1 MTTRPMTRGMRPLA
15 TALLAT
21 ALCGGAAAAQ
31 ERGNVIFFHP
41 DGAGLNHWNAL
52 RTLDKGP
59 DGELNWDKL
68 PGMAIYAGHMKDAL
82 TGTSNGGATVH
93 AYGVKVGAAS
103 FGMDNGEEITA
114 ASGKKASI
122 AMEARDA
129 GRAVGLIQT
138 GHIGEPGTAAFVA
151 QVKARSDVDTIA
163 DQVIRFG
170 AQVIMAGGERFLLP
184 ETVDGRFGKG
194 SRKDGKNLIEEA
206 KKLGYTIVYTREE
219 LKALDLSRTEK
230 LLGVFARG
238 HTFNDQTEEK
248 NREENKP
255 HYAATAPTIAEMA
268 EAALAILSRD
278 PDGFFLVAEEEG
290 TDNMGNRNNAP
301 GQFEALRRA
310 DAAVGVFSRHIAQ
323 NANTML
329 LMAADSDAG
338 AMQILG
344 PSPAQNEVIKAGQP
358 VPEKD
363 ANGSPLDG
371 ISGTGSMP
379 FTSAPDKA
387 GKTWPFAVSWGA
399 EDDTTGAI
407 LVRADGMNSALVR
420 GKMDNTAI
428 YKVMYRTLFGA
439 TLP

>member
-1 MTTRPMTRGMRPLA
+1 MRITNLKRSLRPL
-15 TALLAT
+15 TCALLAT
-21 ALCGGAAAAQ
+21 AVLSGAAAAQ

-41 DGAGLNHWNAL
+41 DGTGLNHWNAL

-103 FGMDNGEEITA
+103 FGMDNGVEITA

-194 SRKDGKNLIEEA
+194 SRKDGRNLIEEA
-206 KKLGYTIVYTREE
+206 KRAGYTVVYTREE
-219 LKALDLSRTEK
+219 LKALDVSRTDK

-255 HYAATAPTIAEMA
+255 HYVATAPTIAEMA
-268 EAALAILSRD
+268 EVAIAILSRD

-310 DAAVGVFSRHIAQ
+310 DAAVGVFSRYIAQ
-323 NANTML
+323 NPNTTL

-344 PSPAQNEVIKAGQP
+344 PSLRRASRSRPASRFPKKTQMAPRSTESP
-358 VPEKD
+358 VRVRCR
-363 ANGSPLDG
+363 SPLRRTRPARPG
-371 ISGTGSMP
+371 HSQCRG
-379 FTSAPDKA
+379 APRM
-387 GKTWPFAVSWGA
+387 TC
-399 EDDTTGAI
+399 
-407 LVRADGMNSALVR
+407 RALSSFGP
-420 GKMDNTAI
+420 TA
-428 YKVMYRTLFGA
+428 
-439 TLP
+439 